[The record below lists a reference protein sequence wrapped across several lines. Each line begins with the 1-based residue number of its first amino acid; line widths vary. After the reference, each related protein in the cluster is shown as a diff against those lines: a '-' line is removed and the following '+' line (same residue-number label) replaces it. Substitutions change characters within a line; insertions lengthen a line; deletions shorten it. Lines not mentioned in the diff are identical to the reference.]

1 MKTLTTCGFAAAL
14 AFAAAGTCFA
24 ADSPWN
30 GTWKENPAKS
40 KLTGHRL
47 MVTEKP
53 GGMMHFSNGGA
64 ISYDFACDDKAYP
77 VFNGQTLTCTGNPQS
92 GYDLT
97 MAVNGKAVSKQH
109 RAFSADGKEMTIKGT
124 EYRGDGSTANFEEVR
139 RREGSGTGMVGTWVE
154 AKVQDEKPDVMT
166 WAVSGDTAHMQI
178 PAEKITLDVKLD
190 GTDAKV
196 SGPTVPPGA
205 TFSAKQEG
213 SNKLQ
218 FQRKQNGKVFEDG
231 TFALSADGKTM
242 TEESWVPGRMT
253 EKQTIVFEKQ

>member
-1 MKTLTTCGFAAAL
+1 MKKLTMCVFVAAL
-14 AFAAAGTCFA
+14 AFVAATTCFA
-24 ADSPWN
+24 ADSAWN

-64 ISYDFACDDKAYP
+64 ISYDFACDGKPYP
-77 VFNGQTLTCTGNPQS
+77 VLKGQTLTCTGNPQS

-97 MAVNGKAVSKQH
+97 MTVNGKTVSKQH

-124 EYRGDGSTANFEEVR
+124 GYRGDGSSSNFEEVR

-154 AKVQDEKPDVMT
+154 AKVQDEKPDV
-166 WAVSGDTAHMQI
+166 VSLTLNGDTLHMQI
-178 PAEKITLDVKLD
+178 PAEKVTVDVKLD
-190 GTDAKV
+190 GSDAKV
-196 SGPTVPPGA
+196 SGPNVPPGA

-218 FQRKQNGKVFEDG
+218 FARKLNGKGFEDG
-231 TFALSADGKTM
+231 TFVLSADGKTM
-242 TEESWVPGRMT
+242 TEESWVPGRMA
-253 EKQTIVFEKQ
+253 EKETVVFEKQ